1 MSLLKQGQVD
11 LTQGPI
17 ARQMIRFFI
26 PIWCGI
32 FFQQIYV
39 TADAIIIS
47 KVVGESAMAAVGCTT
62 TFINLLIGF
71 FTGIGS
77 GATVVIAQYFGSREN
92 ALAQRAAHTALVL
105 AAFIGLAFM
114 ILGLLISPWLLSLL
128 QTPPDLYD
136 MALQYLRVYFL
147 GMIGSVVYNMG
158 SGILRAVGDAK
169 RPVYILIATVVV
181 NIVLDLLFTA
191 GLRLG
196 VQGAAAA
203 TAISQFTA
211 MFLVL
216 LCMYRE
222 RELPIQFR
230 FRRLRP
236 DRRLLWRITLIGL
249 PIGLQATMF
258 DLSNL
263 LIQSSVNFFGT
274 STVTAWT
281 AYSNINLIF
290 WMSVSAMGTTITT
303 FTGQNFG
310 AGKIERLYRGVR
322 VGLGL
327 SALGCV
333 LISVFTLLLRY
344 PLTHL
349 FATEP
354 EVVQICI
361 HMLLFLTPTYITY
374 MCIEILSGA
383 IRGVGES
390 LVPMIITGSSIC
402 IFRVVWVF
410 WVLPLNNTLDMIC
423 ISYPISWIIGTVI
436 FALYYKKGKWL
447 VKRLPQPEERR

>member
-169 RPVYILIATVVV
+169 RPVYILIATVII

-274 STVTAWT
+274 STVPAPSTGRASTSATSTAASR
-281 AYSNINLIF
+281 AYSSFIYQNPK
-290 WMSVSAMGTTITT
+290 SSITKVT
-303 FTGQNFG
+303 KQR
-310 AGKIERLYRGVR
+310 K
-322 VGLGL
+322 L
-327 SALGCV
+327 SAFSHFQKV
-333 LISVFTLLLRY
+333 LRKQT
-344 PLTHL
+344 
-349 FATEP
+349 A
-354 EVVQICI
+354 
-361 HMLLFLTPTYITY
+361 
-374 MCIEILSGA
+374 
-383 IRGVGES
+383 
-390 LVPMIITGSSIC
+390 
-402 IFRVVWVF
+402 
-410 WVLPLNNTLDMIC
+410 
-423 ISYPISWIIGTVI
+423 ISWRACCHRLGVWRRRKAVI
-436 FALYYKKGKWL
+436 SG
-447 VKRLPQPEERR
+447 

>member
-1 MSLLKQGQVD
+1 
-11 LTQGPI
+11 
-17 ARQMIRFFI
+17 
-26 PIWCGI
+26 
-32 FFQQIYV
+32 
-39 TADAIIIS
+39 
-47 KVVGESAMAAVGCTT
+47 
-62 TFINLLIGF
+62 
-71 FTGIGS
+71 
-77 GATVVIAQYFGSREN
+77 
-92 ALAQRAAHTALVL
+92 
-105 AAFIGLAFM
+105 
-114 ILGLLISPWLLSLL
+114 
-128 QTPPDLYD
+128 
-136 MALQYLRVYFL
+136 
-147 GMIGSVVYNMG
+147 
-158 SGILRAVGDAK
+158 
-169 RPVYILIATVVV
+169 
-181 NIVLDLLFTA
+181 
-191 GLRLG
+191 
-196 VQGAAAA
+196 
-203 TAISQFTA
+203 
-211 MFLVL
+211 
-216 LCMYRE
+216 
-222 RELPIQFR
+222 
-230 FRRLRP
+230 
-236 DRRLLWRITLIGL
+236 
-249 PIGLQATMF
+249 
-258 DLSNL
+258 
-263 LIQSSVNFFGT
+263 
-274 STVTAWT
+274 
-281 AYSNINLIF
+281 
-290 WMSVSAMGTTITT
+290 MGTTITT

>member
-1 MSLLKQGQVD
+1 MTAGKREID
-11 LTQGPI
+11 LTHGPI
-17 ARQMIRFFI
+17 ARQIIRFFI

-77 GATVVIAQYFGSREN
+77 GATVVIAQYFGAREN

-105 AAFIGLAFM
+105 AAFIGLVFM
-114 ILGLLISPWLLSLL
+114 LLGLAISPWLLTLL
-128 QTPPDLYD
+128 RTPPDLYD

-147 GMIGSVVYNMG
+147 GMIGSVIYNMG
-158 SGILRAVGDAK
+158 AGILRAVGDAR
-169 RPVYILIATVVV
+169 RPVYILIATVVI
-181 NIVLDLLFTA
+181 NIVLDLVFTA
-191 GLRLG
+191 ALQMG
-196 VQGAAAA
+196 VRGAALA
-203 TAISQFTA
+203 TVLSQFIA

-222 RELPIQFR
+222 RELPVQLR
-230 FRRLRP
+230 LRMLRP
-236 DRRLLWRITLIGL
+236 DSGLLWRIAFIGL

-263 LIQSSVNFFGT
+263 LIQSSVNYFGT
-274 STVTAWT
+274 TTVTAWT
-281 AYSNINLIF
+281 AYGNINLIF
-290 WMSVSAMGTTITT
+290 WMTVSAMGTTMTT
-303 FTGQNFG
+303 FAGQNFG
-310 AGKIERLYRGVR
+310 AGNIERLHRGVR

-327 SALGCV
+327 AAVGC
-333 LISVFTLLLRY
+333 LLLTLLTILFRY

-354 EVVQICI
+354 DVVAICI
-361 HMLLFLTPTYITY
+361 HMLLVLTPTYITY
-374 MCIEILSGA
+374 VCIEILSGA

-402 IFRVVWVF
+402 VFRVVWVL
-410 WVLPLNNTLDMIC
+410 WVLPLHNTLDMIC
-423 ISYPISWIIGTVI
+423 ISYPISWIIGTVA
-436 FALYYKKGKWL
+436 FVLYYKKGKWL
-447 VKRLPQPEERR
+447 TKRLDAGAEKP